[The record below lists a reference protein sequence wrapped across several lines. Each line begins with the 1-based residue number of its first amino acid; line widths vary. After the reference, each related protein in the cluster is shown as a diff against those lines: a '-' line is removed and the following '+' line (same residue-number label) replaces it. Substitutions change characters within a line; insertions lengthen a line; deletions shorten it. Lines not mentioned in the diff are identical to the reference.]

1 MGTKFRIEDDCVV
14 IYPPTKLAEG
24 LKFAKK
30 RDIRNIRVQESLL
43 EGNPNNVFDLD
54 LSAFALFPEIERVMI
69 RDGFKIGSV
78 KGTES
83 FYDTQI
89 YYLWLFEN
97 FNTPLELHRFPHLTD
112 LYVTETTKLKIR
124 RLPETLLNIEMRK
137 LSHDDLSIFRDT
149 PKLKK
154 LSLVSPKISSLN
166 GLEGCADLE
175 EMFLFLAPRLTDIR
189 AINQLGNLKRLWFE
203 RCKNMTQSV
212 LEQIT
217 SSSLKILHVRFP
229 VEDLSFLKNF
239 PNLEEFYFTDI
250 KDGNLYPLLDS
261 KIRSAGFSKKKHYTH
276 RYDEMS
282 KLLKE
287 KQA

>member
-1 MGTKFRIEDDCVV
+1 MSTKFHIDNGCCID

-24 LKFAKK
+24 LQFAKE
-30 RDIRNIRVQESLL
+30 RNIRSICIK
-43 EGNPNNVFDLD
+43 GNPHGVFDLD
-54 LSAFALFPEIERVMI
+54 LSAFALFPEIEVVNI
-69 RDGFKIGSV
+69 CDDFKISNVGQAD
-78 KGTES
+78 S

-89 YYLWLFEN
+89 RSLALHEN
-97 FNTPLELHRFPHLTD
+97 FKFPLELHRFPHLTD
-112 LYVTETTKLKIR
+112 LYVTETAKLKIR
-124 RLPETLLNIEMRK
+124 RLRENLLNIEMRK

-175 EMFLFLAPRLTDIR
+175 EIFLFLAPRLTDIR

-217 SSSLKILHVRFP
+217 SSSLKILHVRFS

-250 KDGNLYPLLDS
+250 KDGNLYPLLDT
-261 KIRSAGFSKKKHYTH
+261 KIKCAGFSKKKHYTH
-276 RYDEMS
+276 RHDEMS

>member
-1 MGTKFRIEDDCVV
+1 MSTKFHIDNGYCID

-24 LKFAKK
+24 LQFAKE
-30 RDIRNIRVQESLL
+30 RNIRSICIK
-43 EGNPNNVFDLD
+43 GNPHGVFDLD
-54 LSAFALFPEIERVMI
+54 LSAFALFPEIEVVNI
-69 RDGFKIGSV
+69 CDDFKISNVGQAD
-78 KGTES
+78 S

-89 YYLWLFEN
+89 RSLALHEN
-97 FNTPLELHRFPHLTD
+97 FKFPLELHRFPHLTD
-112 LYVTETTKLKIR
+112 LYVTETAKLKIR
-124 RLPETLLNIEMRK
+124 RLRETLLNIEMRK

-175 EMFLFLAPRLTDIR
+175 EIFLFLAPRLTDIR

-217 SSSLKILHVRFP
+217 SSSLKILHVRFS

-250 KDGNLYPLLDS
+250 KDGNLYPLLDT
-261 KIRSAGFSKKKHYTH
+261 KIKCAGFSKKKHYTH
-276 RYDEMS
+276 RHDEMS

>member
-1 MGTKFRIEDDCVV
+1 MSTKFHIDNGCCID

-24 LKFAKK
+24 LQFAKE
-30 RDIRNIRVQESLL
+30 RNIRNICIK
-43 EGNPNNVFDLD
+43 GNPHGVFDLD
-54 LSAFALFPEIERVMI
+54 LSAFALFPEIEVVNI
-69 RDGFKIGSV
+69 CDDFKISNVGQAD
-78 KGTES
+78 S

-89 YYLWLFEN
+89 RSLALHEN
-97 FNTPLELHRFPHLTD
+97 FKFPLELHRFPHLTD
-112 LYVTETTKLKIR
+112 LYVTETAKLKIR
-124 RLPETLLNIEMRK
+124 RLRETLLNIEMRK

-175 EMFLFLAPRLTDIR
+175 EIFLFLAPRLTDIR

-217 SSSLKILHVRFP
+217 SSSLKILHVRFS

-250 KDGNLYPLLDS
+250 KDGNLYPLLDT
-261 KIRSAGFSKKKHYTH
+261 KIKCAGFSKKKHYTH
-276 RYDEMS
+276 RHDEMS

>member
-1 MGTKFRIEDDCVV
+1 MSTKFHIDNGCCID

-24 LKFAKK
+24 LQFAKE
-30 RDIRNIRVQESLL
+30 RNIRSICIK
-43 EGNPNNVFDLD
+43 GNPHGVFDLD
-54 LSAFALFPEIERVMI
+54 LSAFALFPEIEVVNI
-69 RDGFKIGSV
+69 CDDFKISNVGQAD
-78 KGTES
+78 S

-89 YYLWLFEN
+89 RSLALHEN
-97 FNTPLELHRFPHLTD
+97 FKFPLELHRFPHLTD
-112 LYVTETTKLKIR
+112 LYVTETAKLKIR
-124 RLPETLLNIEMRK
+124 RLRETLLNIEMRK

-175 EMFLFLAPRLTDIR
+175 EIFLFLAPRLTDIR

-217 SSSLKILHVRFP
+217 SSSLKILHVRFS

-250 KDGNLYPLLDS
+250 KDGNLYPLLDT
-261 KIRSAGFSKKKHYTH
+261 KIKCAGFSKKKHYTH
-276 RYDEMS
+276 RHDEMS

>member
-54 LSAFALFPEIERVMI
+54 LSAFALFPEIEIVNI
-69 RDGFKIGSV
+69 CDYFKISSV
-78 KGTES
+78 GQADS

-89 YYLWLFEN
+89 RSLTLHEN
-97 FNTPLELHRFPHLTD
+97 FKFPLELHRFAHLTD
-112 LYVTETTKLKIR
+112 LYVTETAKLKIHK
-124 RLPETLLNIEMRK
+124 LPETLLRAQIHK
-137 LSHDDLSIFRDT
+137 LSHDDLSIFRNT
-149 PKLKK
+149 PKLKT
-154 LSLVSPKISSLN
+154 LFLVSPKISNLS
-166 GLEGCADLE
+166 GLENCADLE
-175 EMFLFLAPRLTDIR
+175 EVILLLASQLTDIR
-189 AINQLGNLKRLWFE
+189 TINQLASLKELHFE

>member
-1 MGTKFRIEDDCVV
+1 MSTKFHIDNGCCID

-24 LKFAKK
+24 LQFAKE
-30 RDIRNIRVQESLL
+30 RNIRSICIK
-43 EGNPNNVFDLD
+43 GNPHGVFDLD
-54 LSAFALFPEIERVMI
+54 LSAFALFPEIEVVNI
-69 RDGFKIGSV
+69 CDDFKISNVGQAD
-78 KGTES
+78 S

-89 YYLWLFEN
+89 RSLALHEN
-97 FNTPLELHRFPHLTD
+97 FKFPLELHRFPHLTD
-112 LYVTETTKLKIR
+112 LYVTETAKLKIR

-175 EMFLFLAPRLTDIR
+175 EIFLFLAPRLTDIR

-217 SSSLKILHVRFP
+217 SSSLKILHVRFS

-250 KDGNLYPLLDS
+250 KDGNLYPLLDT
-261 KIRSAGFSKKKHYTH
+261 KIKCAGFSKKKHYTH
-276 RYDEMS
+276 RHDEMS

>member
-1 MGTKFRIEDDCVV
+1 MSTKFHIDNGCCID

-24 LKFAKK
+24 LQFAKE
-30 RDIRNIRVQESLL
+30 RNIRSICIK
-43 EGNPNNVFDLD
+43 GNPHGVFDLD
-54 LSAFALFPEIERVMI
+54 LSAFALFPEIEVVNI
-69 RDGFKIGSV
+69 CDDFKISNVGQAD
-78 KGTES
+78 S

-89 YYLWLFEN
+89 RSLALHEN
-97 FNTPLELHRFPHLTD
+97 FKFPLELHRFPHLTD
-112 LYVTETTKLKIR
+112 LYVTETAKLKIR

-175 EMFLFLAPRLTDIR
+175 EIFLFLAPRLTDIR

-217 SSSLKILHVRFP
+217 SSSLKILHVRFS

-250 KDGNLYPLLDS
+250 KDGNLYPLLDT
-261 KIRSAGFSKKKHYTH
+261 KIKCSGFSKKKHYTH
-276 RYDEMS
+276 RHDEMS

>member
-1 MGTKFRIEDDCVV
+1 M
-14 IYPPTKLAEG
+14 
-24 LKFAKK
+24 
-30 RDIRNIRVQESLL
+30 
-43 EGNPNNVFDLD
+43 
-54 LSAFALFPEIERVMI
+54 
-69 RDGFKIGSV
+69 
-78 KGTES
+78 
-83 FYDTQI
+83 
-89 YYLWLFEN
+89 
-97 FNTPLELHRFPHLTD
+97 TD
-112 LYVTETTKLKIR
+112 LYVTETAKLKIHK
-124 RLPETLLNIEMRK
+124 LPETLLRAQIHK
-137 LSHDDLSIFRDT
+137 LSHDDLSIFRNT
-149 PKLKK
+149 PKLKT
-154 LSLVSPKISSLN
+154 LFLVSPKISNLS
-166 GLEGCADLE
+166 GLENCADLE
-175 EMFLFLAPRLTDIR
+175 EVILLLASQLTDIR
-189 AINQLGNLKRLWFE
+189 TINQLASLKELHFE

>member
-1 MGTKFRIEDDCVV
+1 MEFRAN
-14 IYPPTKLAEG
+14 L
-24 LKFAKK
+24 
-30 RDIRNIRVQESLL
+30 VQ
-43 EGNPNNVFDLD
+43 P
-54 LSAFALFPEIERVMI
+54 
-69 RDGFKIGSV
+69 
-78 KGTES
+78 
-83 FYDTQI
+83 Q
-89 YYLWLFEN
+89 
-97 FNTPLELHRFPHLTD
+97 
-112 LYVTETTKLKIR
+112 
-124 RLPETLLNIEMRK
+124 
-137 LSHDDLSIFRDT
+137 
-149 PKLKK
+149 K

-189 AINQLGNLKRLWFE
+189 VINQLGNLKRLWFE

-217 SSSLKILHVRFP
+217 SSSLKILHVRFS

-250 KDGNLYPLLDS
+250 KDGNLYPLLDT
-261 KIRSAGFSKKKHYTH
+261 KIKCAGFLKKKHYTH
-276 RYDEMS
+276 GFDEMS

>member
-1 MGTKFRIEDDCVV
+1 MSTKFHIDNGCCID

-24 LKFAKK
+24 LQFAKE
-30 RDIRNIRVQESLL
+30 RNIRSICIK
-43 EGNPNNVFDLD
+43 GNPHGVFDLD
-54 LSAFALFPEIERVMI
+54 LSAFALFPEIEVVNI
-69 RDGFKIGSV
+69 CDDFKISNVGQAD
-78 KGTES
+78 S

-89 YYLWLFEN
+89 RSLALHEN
-97 FNTPLELHRFPHLTD
+97 FKFPLELHRFPHLTD
-112 LYVTETTKLKIR
+112 LYVTETAKLKIR

-175 EMFLFLAPRLTDIR
+175 EIFLFLAPRLTDIR

-217 SSSLKILHVRFP
+217 SSSLKILHVRFS

-250 KDGNLYPLLDS
+250 KDGNLYPLLDT
-261 KIRSAGFSKKKHYTH
+261 KIKCAGFSKKKHYTH

>member
-1 MGTKFRIEDDCVV
+1 MSTKFHIDNGCCID

-24 LKFAKK
+24 LQFAKE
-30 RDIRNIRVQESLL
+30 RNIRSICIK
-43 EGNPNNVFDLD
+43 GNPHGVFDLD
-54 LSAFALFPEIERVMI
+54 LSAFALFPEIEVVNI
-69 RDGFKIGSV
+69 CDDFKISNVGQAD
-78 KGTES
+78 S

-89 YYLWLFEN
+89 RSLALHEN
-97 FNTPLELHRFPHLTD
+97 FKFPLELHRFPHLTD
-112 LYVTETTKLKIR
+112 LYVTETAKLKIR
-124 RLPETLLNIEMRK
+124 RLRETLLNIEMRK

-175 EMFLFLAPRLTDIR
+175 EIFLFLAPRLTDIR

-217 SSSLKILHVRFP
+217 SSSLKILHVRFS

-250 KDGNLYPLLDS
+250 KDGNLYPLLDN
-261 KIRSAGFSKKKHYTH
+261 KIKCAGFSKKKHYTH
-276 RYDEMS
+276 RHDEMS

>member
-1 MGTKFRIEDDCVV
+1 MSTKFHIDNGCCID

-24 LKFAKK
+24 LQFAKE
-30 RDIRNIRVQESLL
+30 RNIRNICIK
-43 EGNPNNVFDLD
+43 GNPHGVFDLD
-54 LSAFALFPEIERVMI
+54 LSAFALFPEIEVVNI
-69 RDGFKIGSV
+69 CDDFKISSV
-78 KGTES
+78 GQADS

-89 YYLWLFEN
+89 RSLALHEN
-97 FNTPLELHRFPHLTD
+97 FKFPLELHRFAHLTD

-124 RLPETLLNIEMRK
+124 RLPQSLSFADIRK
-137 LSHDDLSIFRDT
+137 LSHDDLCIFRDT
-149 PKLKK
+149 PKLKT
-154 LSLVSPKISSLN
+154 LLLFSPKISSLN

-175 EMFLFLAPRLTDIR
+175 EIYLFLAPRLTDIR
-189 AINQLGNLKRLWFE
+189 AINQLGSLKKLWFE

-239 PNLEEFYFTDI
+239 PNLEEFYFTDV

-261 KIRSAGFSKKKHYTH
+261 NIRGAGFSKKKHYTH
-276 RYDEMS
+276 GYNEMY
-282 KLLKE
+282 KLLRE
-287 KQA
+287 KHKI

>member
-1 MGTKFRIEDDCVV
+1 MSTKFHIDNGCCID

-24 LKFAKK
+24 LQFAKE
-30 RDIRNIRVQESLL
+30 RNICNICIK
-43 EGNPNNVFDLD
+43 GNPHGVFDLD
-54 LSAFALFPEIERVMI
+54 LSAFALFPEIEVVNI
-69 RDGFKIGSV
+69 CDDFKISSV
-78 KGTES
+78 GQADS

-89 YYLWLFEN
+89 RSLALHEN
-97 FNTPLELHRFPHLTD
+97 FNIPLELHRFPHLTD
-112 LYVTETTKLKIR
+112 LYVTETAKLKIR
-124 RLPETLLNIEMRK
+124 RLPETLLNIEIRK

-154 LSLVSPKISSLN
+154 LLLVSPKISSLN

-189 AINQLGNLKRLWFE
+189 AINQLASLKELHFE

-261 KIRSAGFSKKKHYTH
+261 KIQGVGFSKKKHYTH
-276 RYDEMS
+276 GFDEMN

>member
-1 MGTKFRIEDDCVV
+1 MSTKFHIDNGCCID

-24 LKFAKK
+24 LQFAKE
-30 RDIRNIRVQESLL
+30 RNIRSICIK
-43 EGNPNNVFDLD
+43 GNPHGVFDLD
-54 LSAFALFPEIERVMI
+54 LSAFALFPEIEVVNI
-69 RDGFKIGSV
+69 CDDFKISNVGQAD
-78 KGTES
+78 S
-83 FYDTQI
+83 FYYTQI
-89 YYLWLFEN
+89 RSLALHEN
-97 FNTPLELHRFPHLTD
+97 FKFPLELHRFPHLTD
-112 LYVTETTKLKIR
+112 LYVTETAKLKIR

-175 EMFLFLAPRLTDIR
+175 EIFLFLAPRLTDIR

-217 SSSLKILHVRFP
+217 SSSLKILHVRFS

-250 KDGNLYPLLDS
+250 KDGNLYPLLDT
-261 KIRSAGFSKKKHYTH
+261 KIKCAGFSKKKHYTH
-276 RYDEMS
+276 RHDEMS

>member
-1 MGTKFRIEDDCVV
+1 MSTKFHIDNGCCID

-24 LKFAKK
+24 LQFAKE
-30 RDIRNIRVQESLL
+30 RNIRSICIK
-43 EGNPNNVFDLD
+43 GNPHGVFDLD
-54 LSAFALFPEIERVMI
+54 LSAFALFPEIEVVNI
-69 RDGFKIGSV
+69 CDDFKISNVGQAD
-78 KGTES
+78 S

-89 YYLWLFEN
+89 RSLALHEN
-97 FNTPLELHRFPHLTD
+97 FKFPLELHRFPHLTD
-112 LYVTETTKLKIR
+112 LYVTETAKLKIR

-175 EMFLFLAPRLTDIR
+175 EIFLFLAPRLTDIR

-217 SSSLKILHVRFP
+217 SSSLKILHVRFS
-229 VEDLSFLKNF
+229 VEDLSFLKKF

-250 KDGNLYPLLDS
+250 KDGNLYPLLDT
-261 KIRSAGFSKKKHYTH
+261 KIKCAGFSKKKHYTH
-276 RYDEMS
+276 RHDEMS